1 MDLDLRFDGLTEDVL
16 DAVADVRIDDLAM
29 ADAPSGPDRTT
40 SAPFTVSPDR
50 PSLRLSVEV
59 RERAGAYEPGLIVTV
74 RGRTADG
81 RRVEFLNTAA
91 TRLPGTGE
99 GPVRVALSRIS

>member
-16 DAVADVRIDDLAM
+16 DAVADVQIDDLAM

-50 PSLRLSVEV
+50 PSVRLSVDVED
-59 RERAGAYEPGLIVTV
+59 RAGSYEPGVVVSV

-81 RRVEFLNTAA
+81 RSVEFLNTAA
-91 TRLPGTGE
+91 TRLPVTGDR
-99 GPVRVALSRIS
+99 PVSVALTRIR

>member
-1 MDLDLRFDGLTEDVL
+1 MDLDLLFDGLTEDLL

-29 ADAPSGPDRTT
+29 ADAPSGTDGTT
-40 SAPFTVSPDR
+40 SAPFTVSPGQ
-50 PSLRLSVEV
+50 PSLRVSVAV
-59 RERAGAYEPGLIVTV
+59 GDRAGPYEPGLIVTV

-91 TRLPGTGE
+91 TRVPATGE
-99 GPVRVALSRIS
+99 GPVRVALSRIR